1 MTRIAAW
8 LKNSDQ
14 RMLYYFN
21 LRIRCDFLDRWMNL
35 ITHLGGAVFT
45 ITLALV
51 LGFLTNFGWNAAL
64 ALAASHLLVHVLK
77 KSFSRKRPYM
87 TDGKILVQP
96 NPLQDYSF
104 PSGHTTA
111 IFSVAMTLALELP
124 WTVFIVIPIASMV
137 GLSRI
142 YLGLH
147 YPTDVGI
154 GAVIGTFFAIVVH
167 FI

>member
-8 LKNSDQ
+8 LKNSDE
-14 RMLYYFN
+14 RMLYYLN
-21 LRIRCDFLDRWMNL
+21 LRIRCDFLDRWMKL

-45 ITLALV
+45 IALALA
-51 LGFLTNFGWNAAL
+51 LALFTHLGWNAVF
-64 ALAASHLLVHVLK
+64 ALAASHMLVHVLK

-87 TDGKILVQP
+87 TDGRIWVQP

-111 IFSVAMTLALELP
+111 IFSVAMTLVLELP
-124 WTVFIVIPIASMV
+124 WTFFIVIPIASMV
-137 GLSRI
+137 GVSRI

-154 GAVIGTFFAIVVH
+154 GAIIGTLFAIVVH
-167 FI
+167 IM

>member
-8 LKNSDQ
+8 LKNSDR
-14 RMLYYFN
+14 RMLYYLN
-21 LRIRCDFLDRWMNL
+21 LRIRCDFLDRWMKL

-51 LGFLTNFGWNAAL
+51 LALFTHLGWNAVF

-87 TDGKILVQP
+87 TDGKIWVQP

-111 IFSVAMTLALELP
+111 IFSVAVTLVLEIP
-124 WTVFIVIPIASMV
+124 WTFFFVIPLASMV
-137 GLSRI
+137 GVSRV

-154 GAVIGTFFAIVVH
+154 GALIGTLFAIVIH
-167 FI
+167 IM